1 MRFLLVP
8 VFLAASLVSFAPTS
22 STAQPVTVA
31 ELMGKNAKL
40 LPAGRYKIGKSRM
53 RCGKAK
59 TLVTTKFWD
68 YGGAL
73 PNLIIINPRKMN
85 KLPRSIRK
93 FVYYHECAHQTVG
106 ADEVAAD
113 CQAIRRG
120 KKEGWLN
127 RNGVKR
133 ICQRLFIHSK
143 GDRFHP
149 PGPKRCRLLMQCY
162 DGRGRTRTAR
172 RGTGF
177 NTLDSRR

>member
-1 MRFLLVP
+1 MRFLLVS
-8 VFLAASLVSFAPTS
+8 VFLAATFVSFAPTS

-40 LPAGRYKIGKSRM
+40 LPAGRYRIGKKRM
-53 RCGKAK
+53 RCGSAK
-59 TLVTTKFWD
+59 TLVSTKFWD

-85 KLPRSIRK
+85 RLPRSIRK

-120 KKEGWLN
+120 KKEGWL
-127 RNGVKR
+127 RKRDVKR
-133 ICQRLFIHSK
+133 ICKRLFIHSK
-143 GDRFHP
+143 GDRYHP

-162 DGRGRTRTAR
+162 EGRGRTRTAR

-177 NTLDSRR
+177 NTLDSR